1 VNSRLVK
8 TTFSQHP
15 SHPRKRTP
23 RLFPYFQQDQ
33 TPKLTPDQ
41 TPDQTPKLTQEDQ
54 TEDQTPDQTPKLRQ
68 EDQTPK
74 LRQGDQ
80 TGDQTSKLR
89 QEDQTEDQTQD
100 QTPEKTP
107 KQNETTLSNNEISL
121 IVMSGDSTMRSQ
133 AIHLYSKFRQY
144 IPGVVVDFFPIAGG
158 HAQYPKSMP
167 TLFSTCTHVTDLLA
181 SYMLSGITIRKI
193 VVDLNFG
200 ILHLMHVHPH
210 RPWELRNSSR
220 LYVKAFH
227 YADFNGFFN
236 LENWYDTYVL
246 CYFYCYHWCMYMYMC
261 VCVCVL

>member
-1 VNSRLVK
+1 MKVLFFFIILLHYCVNSRLVK

-41 TPDQTPKLTQEDQ
+41 TPDQTPKL
-54 TEDQTPDQTPKLRQ
+54 RQ
-68 EDQTPK
+68 EDQT
-74 LRQGDQ
+74 G
-80 TGDQTSKLR
+80 
-89 QEDQTEDQTQD
+89 DQTQD
-100 QTPEKTP
+100 QTPKKTPQKTP
-107 KQNETTLSNNEISL
+107 KQTPKQVSKSSLINETTLSNNEISL

-167 TLFSTCTHVTDLLA
+167 SLFSTCTHVTDLLA

-236 LENWYDTYVL
+236 LENWYVL
-246 CYFYCYHWCMYMYMC
+246 CYFYCYHWCMYMCVCVC

>member
-1 VNSRLVK
+1 MILLHYCVNSRLVK

-41 TPDQTPKLTQEDQ
+41 TPDQTPKLTQD
-54 TEDQTPDQTPKLRQ
+54 DQTPKLRQ
-68 EDQTPK
+68 EDQT
-74 LRQGDQ
+74 
-80 TGDQTSKLR
+80 GDQTSKLT
-89 QEDQTEDQTQD
+89 QEDQTED

-167 TLFSTCTHVTDLLA
+167 SLFSTCTHVTDLLA

-200 ILHLMHVHPH
+200 ILYLMHVHPH

-236 LENWYDTYVL
+236 LENWYVL
-246 CYFYCYHWCMYMYMC
+246 CYSYCYHWCMYMYMS
-261 VCVCVL
+261 VCVCIVIVLYVCVSV